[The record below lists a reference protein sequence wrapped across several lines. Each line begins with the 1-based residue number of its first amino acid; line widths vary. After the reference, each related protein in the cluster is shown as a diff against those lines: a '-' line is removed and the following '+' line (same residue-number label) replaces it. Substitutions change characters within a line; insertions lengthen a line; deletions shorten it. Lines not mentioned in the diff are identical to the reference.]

1 MGDEATDTERVVH
14 DAFDRLNGDS
24 SKIEA
29 IAESVDVYGP
39 TLPEGE
45 VHSRDEWASFIRAN
59 CNGFPD
65 IEFSM
70 QELVVDDTVAMAEL
84 TLSGT
89 HEGEFMGIPPTG
101 RTIELRAT
109 DKFVVEDGQVVEWR
123 PYFDSRQISE
133 QLGLGFPTVL
143 VQLPKL
149 AWWNVRTSPSVGH

>member
-39 TLPEGE
+39 ALPEGE

-59 CNGFPD
+59 RNGFPD

-70 QELVVDDTVAMAEL
+70 QELVVGDTVAMAEL

-89 HEGEFMGIPPTG
+89 HEGEFMSIPPTG
-101 RTIELRAT
+101 RTIELRAI
-109 DKFVVEDGQVVEWR
+109 DKFVVEDGPVVEW
-123 PYFDSRQISE
+123 
-133 QLGLGFPTVL
+133 
-143 VQLPKL
+143 
-149 AWWNVRTSPSVGH
+149 